1 MTALSDLNHMG
12 TSSSEKRND
21 LAKEIW
27 SWSAQHVEKVEADKQ
42 SRQSHSQLEWTL
54 DRTIFRDCL
63 NVVKLVPNIDLFA
76 SRLNH
81 QLQPYVSWHPD
92 LGAVAVDAFHLSWKP
107 YMPYTFPPFSLISR
121 VLQKIQRER
130 VQGIIIVPK
139 WPTQTW
145 WPFLMRMLIDNPV
158 LLPNIKKLSS
168 PEMIHPLYPKLE
180 LLMCHFSGDL
190 LKTKEF
196 RQKLQ
201 GSSCSP
207 GD

>member
-1 MTALSDLNHMG
+1 MAVHIPG
-12 TSSSEKRND
+12 
-21 LAKEIW
+21 
-27 SWSAQHVEKVEADKQ
+27 VENVEADKQ

-92 LGAVAVDAFHLSWKP
+92 PGAVAVDAFHLSWKP
-107 YMPYTFPPFSLISR
+107 YMPYMFPPFSLISR

-130 VQGIIIVPK
+130 IQGIIIVLK

-145 WPFLMRMLIDNPV
+145 WPVLMRMLIDNPV
-158 LLPNIKKLSS
+158 LLPNRKKLLFLPSS
-168 PEMIHPLYPKLE
+168 PGYSLSI
-180 LLMCHFSGDL
+180 FSGAGVDATQIFL
-190 LKTKEF
+190 EILKHELILCCRFLIFQSLPMPVNVAMATATT
-196 RQKLQ
+196 KLQ
-201 GSSCSP
+201 RWL
-207 GD
+207 